1 MNPLEEAGAWL
12 RAHLPWSLDEW
23 GTTEWIVFC
32 SLVLLFLIGC
42 LGSRAWAQRVRQQAP
57 AMMTSIGI
65 LGTFVG
71 IYEALQSAN
80 FSPPGLTAS
89 VFDLV
94 DSMKTAFLT
103 SLMGLGAAILFRIT
117 ISLGWHRKAPSSQVE
132 DRLLA
137 VLSDIR
143 TAIVGKDDDSL
154 TDQISALRLNVKDSG
169 SAQEI
174 RLEALLQA
182 VAGTGDRSVAG
193 RLDKMRLDV
202 TERLDMLRVIQADG
216 FGKLNTLTETIRE
229 TLVENLQELIAELNA
244 SVGEEFRE
252 SLNRLVQ
259 DIEQALIEQF
269 GKTFVEFNEA
279 TQALKKWQEDHRAQ
293 VEELTAAFNL
303 AATNIESI
311 AQNCALI
318 PATMDRLQD
327 GMSMARHDVEVL
339 NRQLEAFA
347 SLREQA
353 EQSFPLIKQNLD
365 AIGDD
370 LRKSAE
376 GFNGAKEVIENA
388 FREAQASAMRT
399 MQTHAANVDQ
409 MAASMKETI
418 VEAQRE
424 SAEKALGTI
433 RTSMAT
439 FSQESQTALQTILRD
454 WGGNMIA
461 IAERCK
467 ELIDSVQTRRI

>member
-1 MNPLEEAGAWL
+1 
-12 RAHLPWSLDEW
+12 
-23 GTTEWIVFC
+23 
-32 SLVLLFLIGC
+32 
-42 LGSRAWAQRVRQQAP
+42 
-57 AMMTSIGI
+57 
-65 LGTFVG
+65 
-71 IYEALQSAN
+71 
-80 FSPPGLTAS
+80 
-89 VFDLV
+89 
-94 DSMKTAFLT
+94 
-103 SLMGLGAAILFRIT
+103 
-117 ISLGWHRKAPSSQVE
+117 
-132 DRLLA
+132 
-137 VLSDIR
+137 
-143 TAIVGKDDDSL
+143 
-154 TDQISALRLNVKDSG
+154 
-169 SAQEI
+169 
-174 RLEALLQA
+174 
-182 VAGTGDRSVAG
+182 
-193 RLDKMRLDV
+193 
-202 TERLDMLRVIQADG
+202 MLRVIQADG
-216 FGKLNTLTETIRE
+216 FGKLSTLTETIRE

-433 RTSMAT
+433 KTSMAT

-454 WGGNMIA
+454 WGGNMIG
-461 IAERCK
+461 IAEKLR
-467 ELIDSVQTRRI
+467 EITNEVRPRAAGLGPRRRL